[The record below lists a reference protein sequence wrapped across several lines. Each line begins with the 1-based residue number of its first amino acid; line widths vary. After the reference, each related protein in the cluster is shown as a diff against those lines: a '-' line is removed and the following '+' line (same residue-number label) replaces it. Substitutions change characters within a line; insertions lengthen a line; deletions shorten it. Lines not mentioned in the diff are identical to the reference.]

1 MKTSIKL
8 CTFGLGG
15 SKALDALVGLQW
27 ASGRT
32 QRIHRE
38 SHLAA
43 TETAKNAQPNQNLE
57 YLIQVL
63 IGFFVLICSWQLWF
77 IVFFKSWKVPVLDDP
92 HEGFLKW
99 GYPQIIH
106 FKRMFH
112 YKPSIWG
119 YPHFGKPPHDLPL
132 TLLDNFP
139 QRISWLRT
147 ALHMACSWP
156 EGLQA
161 LLEARRMLKGCWWV
175 ETKSDFLK
183 WGTPKSSQICHA
195 YQDFL
200 DSFGISIILYC
211 ISQFCES
218 QKWLPQREDQFW
230 S

>member
-1 MKTSIKL
+1 MHLMRLWAFSEPLAGHSESTGRAIWLQQRQQRMLNPTKIWSIWFRSWSVSSFL
-8 CTFGLGG
+8 SVLGNFD
-15 SKALDALVGLQW
+15 S
-27 ASGRT
+27 S
-32 QRIHRE
+32 
-38 SHLAA
+38 
-43 TETAKNAQPNQNLE
+43 
-57 YLIQVL
+57 Y
-63 IGFFVLICSWQLWF
+63 
-77 IVFFKSWKVPVLDDP
+77 FFKSWKVPVLDDP

-175 ETKSDFLK
+175 ETKSDSLK